1 MWEAFGPTQK
11 STSAGLMPGR
21 GSRAGERENQE
32 DVMNHVRVKNPEKN
46 PEKISASRDQMPG
59 TQRDR
64 SLMVQSKYRN

>member
-1 MWEAFGPTQK
+1 
-11 STSAGLMPGR
+11 
-21 GSRAGERENQE
+21 
-32 DVMNHVRVKNPEKN
+32 MNHVRVKNPEKN